1 MTYHWVKC
9 CLMCFIAIVKP
20 FFTHWFDYGL
30 FRLPDQ
36 DYGLTAGVTGQQGM
50 LTPPRHL
57 IPPLVC
63 PEVRDCPTL
72 VFVFCL
78 GLTRLIT
85 VRYLCLYMRKGPL
98 WANFS
103 KLTFW
108 WIMINNNV
116 GKPHTKFGSNIQHT
130 YWDISDQRWRKY
142 LNNVIKVTL
151 QKWR

>member
-72 VFVFCL
+72 VFVFYL

-85 VRYLCLYMRKGPL
+85 VRYLCLYI
-98 WANFS
+98 
-103 KLTFW
+103 
-108 WIMINNNV
+108 WIFYLILIEMADWQLHYMINVMTLTLQSSIRQKILSFPWKLVLNV
-116 GKPHTKFGSNIQHT
+116 KAKITN
-130 YWDISDQRWRKY
+130 SDQSRKS
-142 LNNVIKVTL
+142 
-151 QKWR
+151 